1 MAVDLAALRSR
12 IEMDLAGRVAAPFT
26 YRNRKVVETVS
37 SGIREIDCLTGG
49 LPRGSLTEVYG
60 EAGSG
65 RMSLLVSALA
75 SRTGESET
83 CALVDGRDAFDPY
96 SAKAAGVR
104 LDRLLWVRCK
114 NLDQSL
120 RATDL
125 LLQGGGFGL
134 IAVDLS
140 DLAPET
146 VRRVPLNA
154 WFRFRRG
161 VEDTPAILL
170 VFEQESNAKTC
181 ASLVLKLTQQCTEWL
196 VSTDMPACESGG
208 QSGNGSGNRSAN
220 PLSDQATGR
229 ETDQATHRAGT
240 VLSHPWAC
248 LLDGTKWCAELIRSR
263 IQPAEGY
270 FHEPAATADGRIA
283 MLKTKSI
290 RDAASG
296 IPRMLRIEADT
307 R

>member
-26 YRNRKVVETVS
+26 YRDRKVVETVS

-75 SRTGESET
+75 SRTSESET

-114 NLDQSL
+114 NIDQSL

-181 ASLVLKLTQQCTEWL
+181 ASLVLKLTQQCTEWS
-196 VSTDMPACESGG
+196 VSTDTSADELGVR
-208 QSGNGSGNRSAN
+208 SGNRPGNRAAD
-220 PLSDQATGR
+220 PLTDRATNR
-229 ETDQATHRAGT
+229 SNT
-240 VLSHPWAC
+240 VLSHPCAC
-248 LLDGTKWCAELIRSR
+248 LLDETKWCAELIRSR
-263 IQPAEGY
+263 IHPADGY
-270 FHEPAATADGRIA
+270 FHEPVATVDGRIA

-290 RDAASG
+290 REAASG
-296 IPRMLRIEADT
+296 IPPTLRKKADT

>member
-26 YRNRKVVETVS
+26 YRDRKVVETVS

-75 SRTGESET
+75 SRTSESET

-96 SAKAAGVR
+96 SAKASGVK

-140 DLAPET
+140 GLAPET

-181 ASLVLKLTQQCTEWL
+181 ASLVLKLIRECARWSVT
-196 VSTDMPACESGG
+196 TDTSNADF
-208 QSGNGSGNRSAN
+208 
-220 PLSDQATGR
+220 LK
-229 ETDQATHRAGT
+229 
-240 VLSHPWAC
+240 HPNAC
-248 LLDGTKWCAELIRSR
+248 LLNETESSAELIRSR
-263 IQPAEGY
+263 IQPADGY
-270 FHEPAATADGRIA
+270 LHGPVATADGRIA
-283 MLKTKSI
+283 MLKNKSI

-296 IPRMLRIEADT
+296 IPLILRIKADT